1 MKIKETIAEKGIR
14 LIGQIRLIGHIGH
27 ISHIRPISHIGHIGP
42 ISLIGLIGLASCSS
56 GEEPAAPPAAMAA
69 EIEVA
74 SYATLYED
82 ANGTSRANAAAPTSR
97 ANATAP
103 TSKAARTAAPTR
115 AWDMPT
121 GYTTYDDGDQPIGI
135 AFTQD
140 GKEPKMGHF
149 FKSSD
154 KWRTNLNEITAGN
167 YYLYG
172 YIPNMTGIV
181 FRVTDKTGGNASY
194 STGAKVTLQNVPT
207 IMPGDLCVVI
217 GAKDGTDKEHDN
229 GLKQGDFKF
238 NAKAITSTG
247 GTGNFVFLLF
257 DHLYAALRIKM
268 KVYGDYAA
276 LRTIKL
282 KSLKMTTKA
291 GDETTKQKNT
301 ITVTLNHSLGGR
313 EDAIENISYEQTG
326 APIDE
331 GTEIFSSTTGETL
344 TTDFTTHVGHFMP
357 QAVSTL
363 ILTSIY
369 DVYDRR
375 GNLIRKDCKV
385 TNTMVLNELL
395 TGQTET
401 HRGVRYTVSMTIRPT
416 YLYMLSEPD
425 LDSPTVTLDL

>member
-1 MKIKETIAEKGIR
+1 MGLA
-14 LIGQIRLIGHIGH
+14 LL
-27 ISHIRPISHIGHIGP
+27 
-42 ISLIGLIGLASCSS
+42 GLIGCSS
-56 GEEPAAPPAAMAA
+56 GEEPAPLPENST

-74 SYATLYED
+74 SYVTHYGE
-82 ANGTSRANAAAPTSR
+82 AAPTSE
-97 ANATAP
+97 
-103 TSKAARTAAPTR
+103 AARTAPTR
-115 AWDMPT
+115 AWEIPA
-121 GYTTYDDGDQPIGI
+121 GYTAYEDGDQPIGI

-140 GKEPKMGHF
+140 GETPKMGHF

-154 KWRTNLNEITAGN
+154 KWRTNINEITAGD

-181 FRVTDKTGGNASY
+181 FRVTDKTGGIASY
-194 STGAKVTLQNVPT
+194 STGAKVTLENVPT

-217 GAKDGTDKEHDN
+217 GAKDGTDKETVN
-229 GLKQGDFKF
+229 PPGLHKGDFKF

-247 GTGNFVFLLF
+247 GTDNFVFLLF

-282 KSLKMTTKA
+282 KSLQLSTKA
-291 GDETTKQKNT
+291 GDVTTKQKNT

-313 EDAIENISYEQTG
+313 EDAIEDISYEQTG
-326 APIDE
+326 APIDG
-331 GTEIFSSTTGETL
+331 GTEIFSSTAGETL

-363 ILTSIY
+363 ILTSTY
-369 DVYDRR
+369 DVYDRK
-375 GNLIRKDCKV
+375 GNLIRKNSKA
-385 TNTMVLNELL
+385 TNTMVLSELL

-425 LDSPTVTLDL
+425 LDSPTVTLE

>member
-27 ISHIRPISHIGHIGP
+27 ISHISH
-42 ISLIGLIGLASCSS
+42 ISLIILISLIGLASCSS

-82 ANGTSRANAAAPTSR
+82 ANGTSRANATAPTSR
-97 ANATAP
+97 ANATAT
-103 TSKAARTAAPTR
+103 TSEAARTAAPTR

-154 KWRTNLNEITAGN
+154 KWRTNISEITAGD

-172 YIPNMTGIV
+172 YIPNMAGIV
-181 FRVTDKTGGNASY
+181 FRVTDKTGGIASY

-247 GTGNFVFLLF
+247 GTDNFVFLLF

-282 KSLKMTTKA
+282 KSLQLSTKA
-291 GDETTKQKNT
+291 GDETTKQKNNIT
-301 ITVTLNHSLGGR
+301 ITLNHNDEGG
-313 EDAIENISYEQTG
+313 EAIEDINYEQTG
-326 APIDE
+326 AAIDG
-331 GTEIFSSTTGETL
+331 GTEFWSSIGGEQL
-344 TTDFTTHVGHFMP
+344 TTDYTTHEGHFMP

-363 ILTSIY
+363 KLTSIY

-395 TGQTET
+395 TDQYET
-401 HRGVRYTVSMTIRPT
+401 YRGRRYTVNMTIRPT